1 MKRSFIYLM
10 ILPLLASCSS
20 MEDDYY
26 TNDYRR
32 GPSPTARVDI
42 PNQYHGH
49 NDREVPA
56 SANANTHQHD
66 EPSVTIRSTTRHEH
80 RDDNESKVMKQ
91 YNDYTAHSHD

>member
-1 MKRSFIYLM
+1 MKRTFIYLL
-10 ILPLLASCSS
+10 ILPLLASCS

-32 GPSPTARVDI
+32 GPLPTARVDN

-49 NDREVPA
+49 DDRDVPA
-56 SANANTHQHD
+56 SANTHQHD
-66 EPSVTIRSTTRHEH
+66 EPTVTIRSTTRHEH
-80 RDDNESKVMKQ
+80 REDNESNVMKQ